1 MRYFALWLGAGLWLS
16 AATVQ
21 AAAPR
26 AAAPPDNRPLTLETA
41 LAEALAANPALAEAR
56 ARAAAAAEIPPQAG
70 SLPDP
75 RLTIGYLNVPA
86 DTYRLDQE
94 PMTQQSVGLAQEF
107 PTFGKRGL
115 RRAAAEHEA
124 AAAAHM
130 AEETRLRI
138 AREVAVAWWGL
149 VYLDRA
155 LAIVARNL
163 ALLDEL
169 VDIAEA
175 KYRVGRGLQQDVL
188 LAQLE
193 RSRLI
198 EMRLGLEGRRRAQ
211 EADLN
216 RLLGRPVAQ
225 PIVLPAAVGE
235 ALPPLEPEEAVQARA
250 LAQRPLLAAR
260 LAEIEA
266 ARARYALARRDYA
279 PNVTVSAAYGVREGR
294 NPDGSERPDFA
305 TLQLSLNLP
314 LYAAS
319 RQARAV
325 DQRAAEIAARERALE
340 DTRAQVLAEIA
351 RAAADYRR
359 AQAQVELFRRGIL
372 PQAEQTVHAM
382 LAAYQVDKVDFLN
395 LVRARLTHYNAQLQ
409 YWQALTEAKQARAAL
424 AAAAGEEP
432 PHE

>member
-1 MRYFALWLGAGLWLS
+1 
-16 AATVQ
+16 
-21 AAAPR
+21 
-26 AAAPPDNRPLTLETA
+26 
-41 LAEALAANPALAEAR
+41 
-56 ARAAAAAEIPPQAG
+56 
-70 SLPDP
+70 
-75 RLTIGYLNVPA
+75 
-86 DTYRLDQE
+86 
-94 PMTQQSVGLAQEF
+94 
-107 PTFGKRGL
+107 
-115 RRAAAEHEA
+115 
-124 AAAAHM
+124 M

-235 ALPPLEPEEAVQARA
+235 ALPPLEPEEAVPARA